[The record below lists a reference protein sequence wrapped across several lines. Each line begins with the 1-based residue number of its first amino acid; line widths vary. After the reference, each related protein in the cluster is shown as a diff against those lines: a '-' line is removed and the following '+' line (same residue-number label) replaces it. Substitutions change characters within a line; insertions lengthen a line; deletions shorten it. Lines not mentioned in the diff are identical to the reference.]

1 MLSELKEVKH
11 QIVRNKGKGQVFFNK
26 TNYVCVSGRTKYSF
40 LGKFD
45 VFCFLETPVLRFT
58 LLPSYRQNN
67 TEKNLGEHAPGNYGL
82 LH

>member
-11 QIVRNKGKGQVFFNK
+11 QIVGNKEKGQVFFNK

-58 LLPSYRQNN
+58 LLPY
-67 TEKNLGEHAPGNYGL
+67 Y
-82 LH
+82 